1 MENTYSVE
9 TTTEK
14 MTIATKAVEEIENNQ
29 GLTQR
34 VINTLKTVGAAALA
48 KFLSHL
54 ASSFIIVALD
64 DWQKSKKGLVSN
76 N

>member
-14 MTIATKAVEEIENNQ
+14 MTIATKAVEEIEKNQ

>member
-1 MENTYSVE
+1 
-9 TTTEK
+9 

-64 DWQKSKKGLVSN
+64 DWQKSI
-76 N
+76 

>member
-14 MTIATKAVEEIENNQ
+14 MTIATKAVEEIEKNQ

-34 VINTLKTVGAAALA
+34 VINTLKTVGAAALE

-64 DWQKSKKGLVSN
+64 DWQKSKKRIS
-76 N
+76 